1 MNIRET
7 ERGRMLGFFPA
18 VVLLVW
24 VRKGLR
30 ALAELSC
37 RDAYERMKARDAQRW
52 ECATR
57 CLRGNVLALT
67 QLYRRSLKW
76 SCSCY
81 YSINQLVEHKLPNLL
96 IFVVFDQTYSG
107 QCLWVSTFYFILHI
121 TETKWKY
128 LINNWLIA
136 YRKSYCVSHRT
147 AVRSIKLYLR

>member
-1 MNIRET
+1 MFGSNFLTKKWLKWVFLTHCGMSHREGQGTAHMNIRET

-121 TETKWKY
+121 T
-128 LINNWLIA
+128 
-136 YRKSYCVSHRT
+136 
-147 AVRSIKLYLR
+147 